1 MWSRAMSKK
10 GKIIIVLGIILILII
25 LVVVNIKRSTG
36 GTIKVQV
43 GKVKRGD
50 ITQVVSGSGRV
61 QPEVQVKIS
70 ANVSGKIVKLHV
82 KEGEQVKK
90 GQILVELD
98 RTRYEAA
105 VDQAKSNL
113 KSAKASLK
121 KARSEYRRF
130 QELYEKNLCSLA
142 DLESAEASLLLAE
155 SNVEQAE
162 ASLKQAA
169 DDLSKTTLISPIDG
183 TVTKL
188 NKEEGEI
195 ALGSMFQEDVI
206 MIVAD
211 LSKMEVVTE
220 IDENDVVLV
229 SLGDKAKI
237 EVDAIPDTIFE
248 GRVSEI
254 AHTATTR
261 GMGTAEEV
269 TNFEVKVAIEGGAQQ
284 LRPGMSATVD
294 IETETHRNVLHI
306 PIQCV
311 TMRMPKAET
320 EKPSVKKYQKTNK
333 GKASNQE
340 GKNAGNQPD
349 EETDKPK
356 PERKL
361 IQVVF
366 VAENG
371 FARMVPV
378 ETGISND
385 TDIEI
390 ISGLKEG
397 QQVITGSYKALSK
410 LLKDGSKIKVSK
422 AAKFRKETEK

>member
-1 MWSRAMSKK
+1 MSKK

-311 TMRMPKAET
+311 TMRMPKAE
-320 EKPSVKKYQKTNK
+320 
-333 GKASNQE
+333 
-340 GKNAGNQPD
+340 
-349 EETDKPK
+349 
-356 PERKL
+356 
-361 IQVVF
+361 
-366 VAENG
+366 
-371 FARMVPV
+371 
-378 ETGISND
+378 
-385 TDIEI
+385 
-390 ISGLKEG
+390 
-397 QQVITGSYKALSK
+397 
-410 LLKDGSKIKVSK
+410 
-422 AAKFRKETEK
+422 